1 METQPTFQG
10 TMHSLK
16 RGATNGQI
24 KYMSC
29 LLFGSAAWKIAPRH
43 DFIGWDADRT
53 RALHN
58 LYFLKEGGLF
68 FSFPIQGSGLSLFS
82 NLSMGEFCPLPASG
96 GISPTDKLRKNSAL
110 TPVTSEKSIL
120 FSWVTKIVRL
130 CKDLR
135 TKLKLN
141 ADCKDFK
148 YKKVFSAALG
158 VNSPP

>member
-1 METQPTFQG
+1 MILNQSRVGKGKSNLEMQPTFQG

-16 RGATNGQI
+16 WDVTNGQI
-24 KYMSC
+24 KYISC

-53 RALHN
+53 K
-58 LYFLKEGGLF
+58 F
-68 FSFPIQGSGLSLFS
+68 
-82 NLSMGEFCPLPASG
+82 
-96 GISPTDKLRKNSAL
+96 
-110 TPVTSEKSIL
+110 
-120 FSWVTKIVRL
+120 
-130 CKDLR
+130 
-135 TKLKLN
+135 KLN